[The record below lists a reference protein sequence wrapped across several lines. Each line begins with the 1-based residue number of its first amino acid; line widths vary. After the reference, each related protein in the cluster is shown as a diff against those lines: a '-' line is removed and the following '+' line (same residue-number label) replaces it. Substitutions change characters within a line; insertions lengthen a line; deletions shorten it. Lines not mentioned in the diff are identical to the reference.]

1 MTKQSARKTPGEGD
15 QRRGY
20 HHGHLRE
27 ALIDAARDLIAENGP
42 QGFTLADAAKR
53 AGVSAAAPY
62 RHFKD
67 KKALL
72 EEVARQGFRAFTE
85 AMTRAFA
92 SGGDSREGFVRMGRA
107 YLDFAREEP
116 GYYAAVFASGL
127 SRDNLA
133 VPGAR
138 SGPLEALERAIVQGS
153 GRIVDTRTARLLAL
167 EVWALSH
174 GIASLS
180 ANGELA
186 PGQDV
191 PDPTDLLAHG
201 VNALVTGA
209 LATRPDAMGAG
220 PKPKPEKPP
229 EPPRPKKPHW

>member
-1 MTKQSARKTPGEGD
+1 MTRQSRQKDTSERDG
-15 QRRGY
+15 RRGY

-27 ALIDAARDLIAENGP
+27 ALIAAARDLIAEHGP
-42 QGFTLADAAKR
+42 QGFTLADAAKQ

-67 KKALL
+67 KRALL
-72 EEVARQGFRAFTE
+72 EEVAREGFRAFTE
-85 AMTRAFA
+85 AMTRAFS
-92 SGGDSREGFVRMGRA
+92 SGADSREGFMRMGRA

-127 SRDNLA
+127 SRESRA

-153 GRIVDTRTARLLAL
+153 GRIVDTKTARLLAL

-180 ANGELA
+180 ANGELSPATGA
-186 PGQDV
+186 PE
-191 PDPTDLLAHG
+191 PADLLAHG
-201 VNALVTGA
+201 EIGRAHV
-209 LATRPDAMGAG
+209 
-220 PKPKPEKPP
+220 
-229 EPPRPKKPHW
+229 